1 MTIRL
6 VYIRLIVM
14 YTRPIYTE
22 QHLIYTNSSYR
33 SIYEHMSYIYERCS
47 YIHEHKDSYIHVYK
61 GSTPRYINNS
71 RPSRAPEPEPE
82 RLHLVRSRKR
92 SHTSMKEW
100 KYVLVCHMTPP
111 SRRICPLGPYISN
124 LIFWIMCYIY
134 VPVVPVGPVGPPV
147 ARSAANPWAPGFE
160 NLTRTTGVVRPE
172 LSPQPRGF
180 GRNLFPAKALAS
192 ARAAKPNRADAE
204 PGLLVDWCMG
214 LENLK
219 RTSPARI
226 GTPVQ
231 RWPLTNTCFG
241 ARLSL
246 L

>member
-82 RLHLVRSRKR
+82 RLHLVRWRKR
-92 SHTSMKEW
+92 SHTSTKEW

-134 VPVVPVGPVGPPV
+134 VPVVPVGPVVPPV

-160 NLTRTTGVVRPE
+160 NLTRT
-172 LSPQPRGF
+172 
-180 GRNLFPAKALAS
+180 
-192 ARAAKPNRADAE
+192 
-204 PGLLVDWCMG
+204 
-214 LENLK
+214 
-219 RTSPARI
+219 SPARI
-226 GTPVQ
+226 EPTTARV
-231 RWPLTNTCFG
+231 WPKLVSCKSLSECTCCEAQPSG
-241 ARLSL
+241 RRARVGGGLALGLRKSQKD
-246 L
+246 